1 MAFGLLLI
9 VGEGGN
15 SPGGTISAGLP
26 FPRLFRPAQQLTG
39 VEAVVD
45 GHNAPSVVFLAA
57 DARPCQHPSANRNP
71 TSEFEKWEIGTTSR
85 SKTSDKGG
93 TRTLDTYRTWCEAL
107 AHIPLVGS

>member
-15 SPGGTISAGLP
+15 SPGGTICAGLP

-45 GHNAPSVVFLAA
+45 GHNAPSVAFLAA
-57 DARPCQHPSANRNP
+57 DARPCQHPQRQPKSYKRIRKVGNRNDL
-71 TSEFEKWEIGTTSR
+71 K
-85 SKTSDKGG
+85 
-93 TRTLDTYRTWCEAL
+93 
-107 AHIPLVGS
+107 V